1 MSQVGSRE
9 HCDRKGIGVR
19 DGAEGL
25 LRDQDCRRMGSTGSA
40 SQPFEDVFFIL
51 GRPHNLRHC
60 VSVLV
65 RSEDWHML
73 RRLKL

>member
-9 HCDRKGIGVR
+9 HCDRKGMGVR

-40 SQPFEDVFFIL
+40 SQPFEDLFLEDLTIL
-51 GRPHNLRHC
+51 GIAYWFSAVGRPAHATAT
-60 VSVLV
+60 
-65 RSEDWHML
+65 
-73 RRLKL
+73 

>member
-9 HCDRKGIGVR
+9 HCDRKGMGVR

-25 LRDQDCRRMGSTGSA
+25 LRDQDCRRKEAPGVRHNLSKM
-40 SQPFEDVFFIL
+40 FFIL

>member
-40 SQPFEDVFFIL
+40 SQPFEDVFY
-51 GRPHNLRHC
+51 
-60 VSVLV
+60 SWKT
-65 RSEDWHML
+65 SQS
-73 RRLKL
+73 

>member
-9 HCDRKGIGVR
+9 HCDRKGMGVR

-40 SQPFEDVFFIL
+40 SQPFEDVFFLFLEDLTIL
-51 GRPHNLRHC
+51 GIAYRF
-60 VSVLV
+60 
-65 RSEDWHML
+65 
-73 RRLKL
+73 